1 MQVKLKP
8 GPIIRMLCVSVG
20 IALLIILIDWLARS
34 HTGLKDL
41 TVAYPWLLADL
52 VHIPQFLVPLA
63 IIFYITKGR
72 LRTYGFNLQQDPHLT
87 HRRVLAIGVALGLL
101 ISLRYVFQIVRTGA
115 VDVPQPVT
123 AVNVAGRMTFQWIV
137 VGLSE
142 ETMFRGLIQTYLM
155 ERLEGHVRLMGHD
168 FHIGTVIGAIF
179 WGGFHILNVLIMPL
193 GPVLLLVA
201 LTTAIGLILGY
212 AYQRT
217 GSLLTTIIMHN
228 TIFGVPLTVG
238 YVLYWLL

>member
-8 GPIIRMLCVSVG
+8 GPIVRMLCVSVG
-20 IALLIILIDWLARS
+20 VALLIILIDWLAGSRP
-34 HTGLKDL
+34 GLKDL
-41 TVAYPWLLADL
+41 TAAYPWLLADL
-52 VHIPQFLVPLA
+52 VHIPQFLVPFA
-63 IIFYITKGR
+63 IILYITKGR
-72 LRTYGFNLQQDPHLT
+72 LRRYGFNLQQDPHLT
-87 HRRVLAIGVALGLL
+87 HRRVLAIGAAFGLL
-101 ISLRYVFQIVRTGA
+101 MSIKYVFQIVRAGS

-142 ETMFRGLIQTYLM
+142 ETMFRGLTQTYLM
-155 ERLEGHVRLMGHD
+155 ERLEGHVRLLGHD

-179 WGGFHILNVLIMPL
+179 WGAFHLLNVLIMPL

-217 GSLLTTIIMHN
+217 GSLLTTVIMHN

-238 YVLYWLL
+238 YVLCWLL